1 MQEILDDGDLARVC
15 PCFIRV
21 NGQGK
26 ITHGGPSLIRCV
38 EGKLLGQGFLEF
50 FKVEHPRDIDR
61 VEKLW
66 GLRRN
71 LILRTQTAPL
81 VRLRGIVLERDD
93 HLLFVMGHVPDQH
106 DHLGNLNLRI
116 ADFSPTDGTLDMVMA
131 MEMRKNMLRDTQ
143 ELAEK
148 LRKERQCAEEANQAK
163 SAFLAFMSHEI
174 RTPLNGVLGMA
185 DGLSR
190 TKLDEDQEHMLDIIR
205 TSGRALL
212 TVLNDILD
220 LSKIEKGF
228 VDLSLDDFEVSALV
242 NSAGALFKA
251 KAQEKGLQLD
261 VRCDRGWFRG
271 DSARIQQ
278 VLNNL
283 VFNAIKFTREGY
295 VRLDVS
301 VEPDGRDR
309 DRACVIFRVEDSG
322 IGIAQKS
329 LVTLFTPFVQASKQ
343 EFAVTK
349 EGTGLGLSIARQLC
363 QAMGGKIE
371 VQSIV
376 DKGST
381 FIVKLPLLRATE
393 VKLDLPDR
401 NCLTCEEVECR
412 TNPPLKVLVAED
424 NVINQT
430 VICTLA
436 KQLPISV
443 DIAEHGLEAVEKW
456 RVNDYNLI
464 LMDVQMPELN
474 GVEAAK
480 RIREEEKAKG
490 LNPIPIYTLTAN
502 VMRSQL
508 DVYEA
513 AGINGCL
520 AKPIDLEHLK
530 RVIALI
536 MRQNKQVAL
545 KCLPEEG
552 HNAP

>member
-1 MQEILDDGDLARVC
+1 MEEILDDGDLARVC

-26 ITHGGPSLIRCV
+26 ITHAGPSLIRCV
-38 EGKLLGQGFLEF
+38 EGKLLGQGLLEF

-71 LILRTQTAPL
+71 LILRTQSEPL
-81 VRLRGIVLERDD
+81 VRLRGIVLERHN

-148 LRKERQCAEEANQAK
+148 LRKERQGAEEANQAK

-190 TKLDEDQEHMLDIIR
+190 TELDEEQENMLDIIR

-212 TVLNDILD
+212 TVLNDVLD

-228 VDLSLDDFEVSALV
+228 VDLALDDFEVSALV

-261 VRCDRGWFRG
+261 VSCDPGWFSG
-271 DSARIQQ
+271 DSARIRQ

-301 VEPDGRDR
+301 VEPDTQNPDQ
-309 DRACVIFRVEDSG
+309 ACVIFKVEDSG
-322 IGIAQKS
+322 IGISQDS
-329 LVTLFTPFVQASKQ
+329 LPTLFTPFVQVSKQ
-343 EFAVTK
+343 GAAVI
-349 EGTGLGLSIARQLC
+349 EGTGLGLAISRQLC

-376 DKGST
+376 DKGSIFT
-381 FIVKLPLLRATE
+381 VKLPLPRAKE

-412 TNPPLKVLVAED
+412 NNPPLKVLVAED

-430 VICTLA
+430 VMRTLA
-436 KQLPISV
+436 KQLPISI
-443 DIAEHGLEAVEKW
+443 DIADHGLEAIKKW
-456 RVNDYNLI
+456 RENDYDLI

-480 RIREEEKAKG
+480 RIRAEEKEKG

-502 VMRSQL
+502 VMRSQIE
-508 DVYEA
+508 VYEQV
-513 AGINGCL
+513 GIDGCL

-536 MRQNKQVAL
+536 MRRTKHIAL
-545 KCLPEEG
+545 KCVPDQEAE
-552 HNAP
+552 AP